1 MIKRAIAFLNNI
13 DKNVFN
19 VNVQDVFGRTPLF
32 VAAKAGH
39 VECVKILLGA
49 GADKTIKAKT
59 KKLDVVVVGLDERA
73 EIDRW
78 SKSKTFPK
86 LEPTAGVLFSLE
98 EMKLTLKKKNGW
110 IGQVMVPDMAVNVV
124 QKGMEI
130 ERNVENQNEFTFSID
145 VECDN
150 CAAVVMVGWVPST
163 S

>member
-13 DKNVFN
+13 DKNVLN

-73 EIDRW
+73 KIPKR
-78 SKSKTFPK
+78 KKRRKTVHFPQLK
-86 LEPTAGVLFSLE
+86 PTAGVLFSLE

-110 IGQVMVPDMAVNVV
+110 IFS
-124 QKGMEI
+124 
-130 ERNVENQNEFTFSID
+130 ENKLRRYNFSS
-145 VECDN
+145 
-150 CAAVVMVGWVPST
+150 GT
-163 S
+163 